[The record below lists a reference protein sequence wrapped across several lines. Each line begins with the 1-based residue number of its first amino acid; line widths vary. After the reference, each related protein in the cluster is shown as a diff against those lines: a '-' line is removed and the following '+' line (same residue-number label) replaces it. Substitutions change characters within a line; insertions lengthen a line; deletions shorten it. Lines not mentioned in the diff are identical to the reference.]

1 MNHTTRAFTRL
12 KYLRSRP
19 YSTTTPKQSRT
30 PLLLIA
36 IIASTTTYYYLTPSP
51 PATLNTETFTPYTIT
66 ARTPIS
72 PTSFILTTV
81 SNNPSSP
88 STYLS
93 NSPSS
98 FSSSSSSSSSSRW
111 RFPLWSVEFKQPEV
125 QIARHYTPL
134 PGGNPN
140 ELRFYIRTLNS
151 GEMSAYLNRLREGK
165 ELFLRG
171 PHPGFEVER
180 RLGSQRQV
188 VFLAGGT
195 GVVPGLQVAR
205 AVLDREDTRFTLLW
219 AVRKREEVQ
228 SVTTKKSWWQSLW
241 GGICEVEVIEKPSPI
256 GSEIQALKTQYGDRF
271 KIHVAVDEEKTA
283 FNSREVQSTLAPTPH
298 TDENKA
304 CQLHSQKQHA
314 VLSEFEE
321 KRKSCVCDPST
332 PRGKNLFFVSGP
344 EGFVSHFA
352 GAKTWLNGMETQG
365 PVGGI
370 LGRLQQN
377 NSSFARDW
385 LVLKL

>member
-1 MNHTTRAFTRL
+1 MNHHTTRAFTRL
-12 KYLRSRP
+12 KHLPRHRP
-19 YSTTTPKQSRT
+19 YSTSTPKQSRT
-30 PLLLIA
+30 PFLLLLA
-36 IIASTTTYYYLTPSP
+36 IASTTTYYYLTPSP
-51 PATLNTETFTPYTIT
+51 SPTLNTETFTPYTIT
-66 ARTPIS
+66 SRTPIS

-93 NSPSS
+93 SS
-98 FSSSSSSSSSSRW
+98 GW

-134 PGGNPN
+134 PGGDPN
-140 ELRFYIRTLNS
+140 ELRFYIRTLGG
-151 GEMSAYLNRLREGK
+151 GEMSTYLNRLREGS

-171 PHPGFEVER
+171 PHPGFEVESR
-180 RLGSQRQV
+180 MGSQSQV

-219 AVRKREEVQ
+219 AVRKREELQ
-228 SVTTKKSWWQSLW
+228 SVATKVSWWQSLW
-241 GGICEVEVIEKPSPI
+241 GGTREVEVIEKPSPI
-256 GSEIQALKTQYGDRF
+256 GREIQALKTEYGDRF
-271 KIHVAVDEEKTA
+271 TIHVAVDEEKTA
-283 FNSREVQSTLAPTPH
+283 FTSREVQSTLASTLH

-304 CQLHSQKQHA
+304 CQLHSQRQHA

-321 KRKSCVCDPST
+321 ERKSCICDPST

>member
-1 MNHTTRAFTRL
+1 
-12 KYLRSRP
+12 
-19 YSTTTPKQSRT
+19 
-30 PLLLIA
+30 
-36 IIASTTTYYYLTPSP
+36 
-51 PATLNTETFTPYTIT
+51 
-66 ARTPIS
+66 
-72 PTSFILTTV
+72 
-81 SNNPSSP
+81 
-88 STYLS
+88 
-93 NSPSS
+93 
-98 FSSSSSSSSSSRW
+98 
-111 RFPLWSVEFKQPEV
+111 
-125 QIARHYTPL
+125 
-134 PGGNPN
+134 
-140 ELRFYIRTLNS
+140 
-151 GEMSAYLNRLREGK
+151 MSAYLNRLREGS

-171 PHPGFEVER
+171 PHPGFEVES
-180 RLGSQRQV
+180 RLGSQQQV

-228 SVTTKKSWWQSLW
+228 SVTPKKSWWQTLW
-241 GGICEVEVIEKPSPI
+241 GGIREVEVIECPSPI
-256 GSEIQALKTQYGDRF
+256 GKEIQALKTQYGDRF

-283 FNSREVQSTLAPTPH
+283 FTSREVQSTLGSTPH

-304 CQLHSQKQHA
+304 CQLHNQKQHA

-321 KRKSCVCDPST
+321 ERKSCVCDQST

-352 GAKTWLNGMETQG
+352 GAKTWLNGMEAQG

-370 LGRLQQN
+370 LGRLQHG